1 MMATQATNATGTQFG
16 GGVSKKPTRQALQ
29 LKDPEAFKHYSTT
42 AHKLTS
48 SFEASAPCLD
58 WREGPAREAWR
69 GQEENAA
76 EPSRGAMA
84 RKPRATA
91 SSGSMS
97 LGFSEVLG
105 FWS

>member
-69 GQEENAA
+69 GQEETPLSQAG
-76 EPSRGAMA
+76 ERWL
-84 RKPRATA
+84 
-91 SSGSMS
+91 GSPGPQ
-97 LGFSEVLG
+97 LLPGL
-105 FWS
+105 